1 MQNSIDQKSEKIAQD
16 RSAKSSC
23 SLDLLAWLQMQLADT
38 KLIPSIV
45 QPLSR

>member
-1 MQNSIDQKSEKIAQD
+1 MQSSIDQKIEKIAQD

-23 SLDLLAWLQMQLADT
+23 SRDVLAWFQMQLADT
-38 KLIPSIV
+38 KLIPSVV